1 MSGSS
6 KQGVYIR
13 LRCIQM
19 RLHQQAEYNAAQ
31 SLLPLR
37 LARYCSPL
45 GQKQPLAS
53 FAYTWKA
60 IYPLLVAYTG
70 PATLAG
76 SGHSLSL
83 RSITGQHHKFL
94 PFPRLRSAPICPDR
108 AHHNSTSLKEQR
120 KPGVCGIASIPCRH

>member
-19 RLHQQAEYNAAQ
+19 RLHQQAEYIALHG
-31 SLLPLR
+31 LLPLR

-45 GQKQPLAS
+45 GQNQPLAS

-76 SGHSLSL
+76 SGQSLSL
-83 RSITGQHHKFL
+83 RPITAITPSLSPAFAL
-94 PFPRLRSAPICPDR
+94 LLLCPDR
-108 AHHNSTSLKEQR
+108 AHHNSTSLEEQR